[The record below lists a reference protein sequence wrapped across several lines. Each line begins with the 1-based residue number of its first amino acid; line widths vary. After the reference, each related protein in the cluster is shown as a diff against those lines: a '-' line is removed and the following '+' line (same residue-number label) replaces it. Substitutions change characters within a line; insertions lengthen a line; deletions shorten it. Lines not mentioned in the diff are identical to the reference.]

1 MKRMKKV
8 FLVAVLLAA
17 FVLQAAGCTQQP
29 AASGAAS
36 ASEGTSSAAASSA
49 EKDYSKHEKISW
61 AVYGDEFADL
71 NSDDFAKMWNEKFN
85 VEYDVISMSYDT
97 WDEKIRIWTNSQD
110 LPDVAQWEYKH
121 ADGASYAEQGLVKKL
136 PDDWKTRWPN
146 LAEAYE
152 GTVVGP
158 LLEEQFGG
166 TYFLPR
172 PVFANNQPTEPLVT
186 HQSIF
191 MRKDWLEAVGAE
203 VKQAYTI
210 DEFMDIAR
218 RIKEEDPG
226 NMGDQLVPIG
236 NGINELPYIFIYS
249 LSTHSVGANAFYKD
263 ENGVYQWGPASQ
275 DTLTGLKYYQ
285 QAYEEGLLDPEFFTG
300 ETNYQEVFYTAGAS
314 AFCQAAGM
322 AQVAL
327 RFANNFKTNLDLEA
341 EDCMSLA
348 CVVDNDGN
356 YHGVEQTN
364 YWGTL
369 MFSPNIDDA
378 KLERVLDILDYSC
391 TEQGQNEIR
400 MGIENVDWKR
410 DASGEIEILLD
421 EGITVFDKYYCI
433 RPFYH
438 TMYICS
444 DDFGLVN
451 PTYPQ
456 MFRDMSYNQYQE
468 KYSRA
473 DEKTFDR
480 IDWDAYFYDSDAMRR
495 VSFNL
500 PEEYAAL
507 VVAGGDMETKWNA
520 WVEEKMKLVQ
530 PVLDELNAM

>member
-1 MKRMKKV
+1 M
-8 FLVAVLLAA
+8 
-17 FVLQAAGCTQQP
+17 
-29 AASGAAS
+29 
-36 ASEGTSSAAASSA
+36 
-49 EKDYSKHEKISW
+49 
-61 AVYGDEFADL
+61 
-71 NSDDFAKMWNEKFN
+71 
-85 VEYDVISMSYDT
+85 
-97 WDEKIRIWTNSQD
+97 
-110 LPDVAQWEYKH
+110 
-121 ADGASYAEQGLVKKL
+121 
-136 PDDWKTRWPN
+136 
-146 LAEAYE
+146 
-152 GTVVGP
+152 
-158 LLEEQFGG
+158 
-166 TYFLPR
+166 
-172 PVFANNQPTEPLVT
+172 
-186 HQSIF
+186 
-191 MRKDWLEAVGAE
+191 
-203 VKQAYTI
+203 
-210 DEFMDIAR
+210 
-218 RIKEEDPG
+218 
-226 NMGDQLVPIG
+226 
-236 NGINELPYIFIYS
+236 
-249 LSTHSVGANAFYKD
+249 
-263 ENGVYQWGPASQ
+263 
-275 DTLTGLKYYQ
+275 
-285 QAYEEGLLDPEFFTG
+285 DPEFFTG

-438 TMYICS
+438 NMYICS